1 MQCATDWL
9 LFASFSFGQTWY
21 NFHIFPSWLPV
32 DLTYSC
38 CLDLSISKTLLKWVL
53 LFWEKKSH
61 SAHKPQLAKA
71 CPSGRL
77 TWKERWTF
85 EGTTHIVY
93 IKLRKNVIN
102 AQHHICPQKT
112 PNHWYTKKLLIEKPT
127 NALWSAQCVY
137 NWLFSVFFVEIIQ
150 MCINLLLYG
159 ASRGWHLT
167 FVDASVLLLCVL
179 DLDVMGI
186 GD

>member
-1 MQCATDWL
+1 MGFAL
-9 LFASFSFGQTWY
+9 LRKKILQHTNPNWPRLALQGGSLGRRGE
-21 NFHIFPSWLPV
+21 
-32 DLTYSC
+32 
-38 CLDLSISKTLLKWVL
+38 LLKVP
-53 LFWEKKSH
+53 H
-61 SAHKPQLAKA
+61 IN
-71 CPSGRL
+71 
-77 TWKERWTF
+77 F

-93 IKLRKNVIN
+93 IKLQNNIIN

-127 NALWSAQCVY
+127 NALWTAQCVY
-137 NWLFSVFFVEIIQ
+137 DWLFSVSFFGIIQ

-167 FVDASVLLLCVL
+167 FVDASVLLLGVL
-179 DLDVMGI
+179 DLVVIGI

>member
-1 MQCATDWL
+1 MQCAKDLL

-21 NFHIFPSWLPV
+21 NFHFFPSWLPV
-32 DLTYSC
+32 DLTDSC

-53 LFWEKKSH
+53 LLREKKNH

-85 EGTTHIVY
+85 EATTHNFWRYHIIVY
-93 IKLRKNVIN
+93 INLQKNIIS

-112 PNHWYTKKLLIEKPT
+112 TNHWYTKKFRIEKPT
-127 NALWSAQCVY
+127 NALSSAQCVY
-137 NWLFSVFFVEIIQ
+137 DWLFPVFCCWNYSNVYQ
-150 MCINLLLYG
+150 PVVVW
-159 ASRGWHLT
+159 SQ
-167 FVDASVLLLCVL
+167 
-179 DLDVMGI
+179 
-186 GD
+186 

>member
-1 MQCATDWL
+1 MGFAL
-9 LFASFSFGQTWY
+9 LRKKIIQYTSHNWPRLALQGGSLERRGE
-21 NFHIFPSWLPV
+21 
-32 DLTYSC
+32 
-38 CLDLSISKTLLKWVL
+38 LLKVP
-53 LFWEKKSH
+53 H
-61 SAHKPQLAKA
+61 IN
-71 CPSGRL
+71 
-77 TWKERWTF
+77 F

-93 IKLRKNVIN
+93 IKLRKNIRK
-102 AQHHICPQKT
+102 AQHHIWPQKT
-112 PNHWYTKKLLIEKPT
+112 PNHWYTKKFRIEKPT
-127 NALWSAQCVY
+127 NALCSAQCVY
-137 NWLFSVFFVEIIQ
+137 DWLFSVFFVEIIQ